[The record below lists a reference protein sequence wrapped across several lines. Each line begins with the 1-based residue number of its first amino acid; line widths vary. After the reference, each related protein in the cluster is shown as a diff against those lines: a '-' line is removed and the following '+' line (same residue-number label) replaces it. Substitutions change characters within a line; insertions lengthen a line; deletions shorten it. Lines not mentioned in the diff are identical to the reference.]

1 MYSQVHVDFESKPL
15 VGRLRTMHPTFTRM
29 NQYVDMSSK
38 EGIDHEIC
46 TLVERE
52 ERMREKRFIH
62 IYILIMER
70 ERKFNK
76 IIAKNYS
83 T

>member
-46 TLVERE
+46 ASV
-52 ERMREKRFIH
+52 KR
-62 IYILIMER
+62 ER
-70 ERKFNK
+70 EREREREDSYIYIYFNYGEREK
-76 IIAKNYS
+76 VE
-83 T
+83 